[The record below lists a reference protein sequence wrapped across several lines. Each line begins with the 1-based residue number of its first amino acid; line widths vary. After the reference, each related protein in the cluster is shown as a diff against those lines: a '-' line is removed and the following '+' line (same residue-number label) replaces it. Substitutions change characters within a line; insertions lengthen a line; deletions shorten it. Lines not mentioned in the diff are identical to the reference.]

1 MPDAVMETRGLVKQ
15 FPVEGSRDVV
25 HAVSGVDLQA
35 RGGET
40 LGLVGESGC
49 GKTTIGR
56 LVLRLIEP
64 TSGQVFIDGRDL
76 GTLRPRELRRV
87 RSQMQIVFQNPFAS
101 LNPRMSVE
109 QIVSRPMLIHLRLTA
124 RERSRRVGALLEQV
138 GLREEH
144 RPRHPHEFSG
154 GQRQRI
160 AIARALAV
168 EPKFLVLDEPT
179 SALDVSVQAQ
189 ILNLLR
195 RLQQELGLTYLFIS
209 HDLSAVRHMSDRIA
223 VMYLGKVVEASA
235 AEDLFAAPL
244 HPYTRALMSA
254 IPVTNPR
261 LRRERLRLAGDIPS
275 PIRLPTGCAFHT
287 RCPVAV
293 DRCRHET
300 PSLRQVGPRG
310 DHQVAC
316 HLVEDDGRVAAASVP
331 GSAPTDRAAGERA

>member
-1 MPDAVMETRGLVKQ
+1 MEARALVKE

-25 HAVSGVDLQA
+25 HAVSGVDLTVF
-35 RGGET
+35 RGET

-49 GKTTIGR
+49 GKTTMGR

-64 TSGQVFIDGRDL
+64 TAGQVLIEGRDL
-76 GTLRPRELRRV
+76 GGLGSRELRRV
-87 RSQMQIVFQNPFAS
+87 RSEMQIIFQNPFAS

-109 QIVSRPMLIHLRLTA
+109 QILTRPMLIHLRLTGA
-124 RERSRRVGALLEQV
+124 ERARRVSALLEQV

-144 RPRHPHEFSG
+144 RQRYPHEFSG

-189 ILNLLR
+189 ILNLLK

-235 AEDLFAAPL
+235 SETLFDAPQ
-244 HPYTRALMSA
+244 HPYTQALMSA

-261 LRRERLRLAGDIPS
+261 LRRERVRLTGDIPS
-275 PIRLPTGCAFHT
+275 PIHLPAGCAFHT
-287 RCPVAV
+287 RCPWVV
-293 DRCRHET
+293 ERCRHER
-300 PSLRQVGPRG
+300 PALRQVGAIG
-310 DHQVAC
+310 EHLVAC
-316 HLVEDDGRVAAASVP
+316 HL
-331 GSAPTDRAAGERA
+331 AGEA